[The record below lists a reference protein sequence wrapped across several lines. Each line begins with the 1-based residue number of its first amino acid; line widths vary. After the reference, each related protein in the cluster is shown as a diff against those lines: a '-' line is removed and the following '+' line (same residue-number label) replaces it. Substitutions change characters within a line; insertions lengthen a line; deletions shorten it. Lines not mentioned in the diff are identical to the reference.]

1 MNCLYRD
8 FEGMPKNKP
17 NDTNKDESS
26 KSRADSEARKELFIL
41 TSISHLVK
49 WIDSAVLVLQ
59 PKYGAIVHELKT
71 GIRTPDIVIQPPN
84 HNANKVVIAD
94 YSIKNSNNLRVMEK
108 RNENRQLII
117 GEIIL
122 FIDPATVERLRQ
134 SLPYFEIN
142 SDLHLVRGGLTNILS
157 MRSNTSDQLNKEAVL
172 KQIHNLKNR
181 NKIMKVNDVNRK
193 IQEMRNIIALNDS
206 FGLEAMPWS
215 DILYSLMCALGGDY
229 SQLYAKWI
237 NNENDIKAII
247 SSANGAPLTAPQQE
261 RIADMRAWV
270 PTTISQFEDMV
281 IKYQLPQMAGMRLDR
296 EHSYYAGSA
305 GNNNTKRPKPGKGKK
320 SSSSSSLTDSS
331 GSKSTISCF
340 LCRGEHHAKEC
351 PDREDFERWKKLKK
365 SDSKSS
371 DSTSVRSD
379 SEKK

>member
-1 MNCLYRD
+1 M
-8 FEGMPKNKP
+8 
-17 NDTNKDESS
+17 
-26 KSRADSEARKELFIL
+26 
-41 TSISHLVK
+41 V
-49 WIDSAVLVLQ
+49 
-59 PKYGAIVHELKT
+59 
-71 GIRTPDIVIQPPN
+71 
-84 HNANKVVIAD
+84 
-94 YSIKNSNNLRVMEK
+94 
-108 RNENRQLII
+108 I

-134 SLPYFEIN
+134 RLPYFEMN

-215 DILYSLMCALGGDY
+215 DILYALMCALGGDY

-270 PTTISQFEDMV
+270 PLTISQFEDMV
-281 IKYQLPQMAGMRLDR
+281 IKYQIPHVAGLKLDR
-296 EHSYYAGSA
+296 EHSFFTGSA
-305 GNNNTKRPKPGKGKK
+305 ANSTNKRSKPGKGKR
-320 SSSSSSLTDSS
+320 STSSSSLTDSS
-331 GSKSTISCF
+331 GSKSSISCF
-340 LCRGEHHAKEC
+340 LCKGDHHAKEC
-351 PDREDFERWKKLKK
+351 PDREEFERWKKSK
-365 SDSKSS
+365 STDSK
-371 DSTSVRSD
+371 TSESKSKGDKTDR
-379 SEKK
+379 SEK

>member
-1 MNCLYRD
+1 
-8 FEGMPKNKP
+8 
-17 NDTNKDESS
+17 
-26 KSRADSEARKELFIL
+26 
-41 TSISHLVK
+41 VK
-49 WIDSAVLVLQ
+49 WIDTAVLVLQ

-71 GIRTPDIVIQPPN
+71 GIRTPDIVIQAPN

-94 YSIKNSNNLRVMEK
+94 YSIRNSNNLRVMEK
-108 RNENRQLII
+108 RNESRQLII

-134 SLPYFEIN
+134 SLPYFEMN

-181 NKIMKVNDVNRK
+181 NKVMKVNDVNRK

-215 DILYSLMCALGGDY
+215 DILYALMCSLGGDY
-229 SQLYAKWI
+229 TQLYAKWI

-247 SSANGAPLTAPQQE
+247 SSANGAPLTAHQQE

-270 PTTISQFEDMV
+270 PVTLSQFEDMV
-281 IKYQLPQMAGMRLDR
+281 IKYQIPQVAGLKLDR
-296 EHSYYAGSA
+296 EHSFLTQSG
-305 GNNNTKRPKPGKGKK
+305 GNKNKKRSKPGKGNKT
-320 SSSSSSLTDSS
+320 SSSSSLTDSS
-331 GSKSTISCF
+331 GSRSGSTISCF
-340 LCRGEHHAKEC
+340 LCKGEHHAKEC
-351 PDREDFERWKKLKK
+351 PDREEFETWKK
-365 SDSKSS
+365 SKIQ
-371 DSTSVRSD
+371 
-379 SEKK
+379 K